1 MEKQGNFKMTKKSL
15 DQVRVRS
22 IKNVQQS
29 IDPKLHWAYF
39 NKSEEGNRQYNN
51 FWRFHSML

>member
-39 NKSEEGNRQYNN
+39 NKSEEGNR
-51 FWRFHSML
+51 